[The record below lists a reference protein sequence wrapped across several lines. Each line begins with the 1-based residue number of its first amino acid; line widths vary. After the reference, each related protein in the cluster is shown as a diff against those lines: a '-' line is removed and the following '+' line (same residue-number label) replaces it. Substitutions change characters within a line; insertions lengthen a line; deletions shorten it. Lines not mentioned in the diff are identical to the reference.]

1 MRGSILIVDDDPV
14 ILKSAERVLVSEG
27 YEVETAHNAG
37 IALKKLEERA
47 FDLVLSDLR
56 MPDMDGIELLKKI
69 KAFLPE
75 TDVIIIT
82 GFGTIRS
89 AVEALKFGAYDYIEK
104 PFTPEHLIHTV
115 SGCLEKKR
123 LLIENIQ
130 LRREVQGLYKLENI
144 IGTSPAMQRVFNL
157 ISLVAPTNSTVLITG
172 ESGTGKELV
181 ARAIH
186 YNSLR
191 KGNPFIVV
199 DCCTIPESLIEA
211 ELFGHAKGAFT
222 GALTS
227 KKGLL
232 ELAHTGTIFFDEIG
246 NISLST
252 QAKLLRLLQEKEFRP
267 VGSNRMV
274 TVDVR
279 FIAATNKNLLNLV
292 KEGRFRE
299 DFFYRL
305 NVFPIRLPSLRER
318 KEDIPGL
325 VHYFIRRY
333 SEETGLNVLHISAE
347 AMRILMS
354 YDWPGNVRELENV
367 IHRAVI
373 LAEGTTIR
381 PQDIQIEGFE
391 DMHDLFKTPGNIE
404 ELKRLKGCLKRK
416 AIEEI
421 EKNFL
426 IDALKRNDYNITKAA
441 QDVGM
446 QRTNFHSMMRKYRI
460 SIKSLLSK
468 TNQIE
473 QPLNNS

>member
-1 MRGSILIVDDDPV
+1 MAESILVVDDDPV
-14 ILKSAERVLVSEG
+14 ILKSAERVLASEG
-27 YEVETAHNAG
+27 YEVETALNAG
-37 IALKKLEERA
+37 KALKRLEERA

-56 MPDMDGIELLKKI
+56 MPDIDGIELLKKI
-69 KAFLPE
+69 KAFFPE

-82 GFGTIRS
+82 GFGTIKS
-89 AVEALKFGAYDYIEK
+89 AVEALKHGAYDFIEK
-104 PFTPEHLIHTV
+104 PFTPEHLIKTV

-123 LLIENIQ
+123 LLMENIQ
-130 LRREVQGLYKLENI
+130 LKRQVHGLYKLENI
-144 IGTSPAMQRVFNL
+144 IGTSTAMQRVFNL

-186 YNSLR
+186 YNSPR

-199 DCCTIPESLIEA
+199 DCCTIPENLIEA
-211 ELFGHAKGAFT
+211 ELFGYTKGAFT
-222 GALTS
+222 GALSS

-267 VGSNRMV
+267 VGSNRV
-274 TVDVR
+274 VAVDVR

-292 KEGRFRE
+292 KEGSFRE

-325 VHYFIRRY
+325 VHHFIRRY
-333 SEETGLNVLHISAE
+333 SEEAGLNVLHISAE
-347 AMRILMS
+347 AMRILTS

-391 DMHDLFKTPGNIE
+391 DMPVLFKAPRRIE
-404 ELKRLKGCLKRK
+404 DLKRLKDSLKKR
-416 AIEEI
+416 AIEEV
-421 EKNFL
+421 EKIFL

-446 QRTNFHSMMRKYRI
+446 QRTNFHSMMRKHGI
-460 SIKSLLSK
+460 SIKSLLSNK
-468 TNQIE
+468 
-473 QPLNNS
+473 LG